1 MARGLKNALGVE
13 DDDGVVAMTSAPIHR
28 FEQGYYFE
36 VEIESV
42 NNSAV
47 GCLGLGVTF
56 MRPKDIPKMPRRL
69 EKLKQGWYFSGPYNG
84 KTRRL
89 YANGAKSMRFILEG
103 EETRPFRWGIGD
115 KMGVLVR
122 PKDFRAEKWQ
132 WTVTLYIN
140 RNCVMPVAI
149 DVPSKATRHICTLER
164 DDSTL
169 GWRWGFRWQWKLLA
183 DVQTSHAR
191 LPVVG
196 WEERDGRR
204 AE

>member
-13 DDDGVVAMTSAPIHR
+13 DDDGVVAMTSAPMHR

-149 DVPSKATRHICTLER
+149 DVPPLPNGKIQEAMNTLFCPSQEKFH
-164 DDSTL
+164 T
-169 GWRWGFRWQWKLLA
+169 
-183 DVQTSHAR
+183 
-191 LPVVG
+191 VVYG
-196 WEERDGRR
+196 V
-204 AE
+204 